1 MPGEPVA
8 SVSAPRVRLF
18 GGPRVDGLTASEL
31 GSRKARTLLA
41 ALALARGDPLGV
53 DRLVEVVWGDEPPA
67 RPADQLGV
75 LVSRLRRVLGAGSIP
90 RLGDGYALRA
100 GWLDLAE
107 LEERAADAA
116 ARLRS
121 RAPGAALASAR
132 AALALA
138 GGELLGDE
146 RGEWAELER
155 RRVERL
161 LADLALVAG
170 EAALAVGE
178 PLAAAGTAER
188 ALARDPY
195 DEAALRLLMRAQV
208 AAGRPGSALA
218 AYARVS
224 AALADDLGTS
234 PTEETEALHTRILRG
249 QERPAVPRRPG
260 AALVGREAELGVLER
275 LLGEV
280 EAGGTRVAL
289 LEGEPGIGKS
299 SLLAAFLA
307 GARGQAAVLAGSCDP
322 LGRDMPLQPLL
333 DGLDALLRGMS
344 RPAAAEILG
353 ADAGL
358 VGPLLGSLP
367 VDTAAGPVGV
377 PTDAAEAQL
386 RLFAALLRVV
396 GRASEQHGRAVV
408 AVDDLHHA
416 GPSTLAWLR
425 FTARRGDRLLLVLA
439 SRSPVADPP
448 EGAVRL
454 PLGPLD
460 LAAAER
466 LVGAGRAA
474 ELLERSGGN
483 PLLLLALEGGEAG
496 AALPGTVR
504 EAVGSLLATLG
515 PAVETL
521 RAAAVLGP
529 PVDLDL
535 LAEVLGRP
543 ATAVLDDLEAGVR
556 SRVVVEREAGLA
568 FAHELVREALAADTG
583 AARRRLLHRR
593 AAEVLAARERRD
605 PLVVVWHAREGGAAA
620 LAAAE
625 LVRAARLAAL
635 RSDLTA
641 AEQLAQ
647 EALRLDPTP
656 EAHLALGD
664 VRMRR
669 GAFAEAAEAAGAAIQ
684 AGAGATGYE
693 LAGWIAYYRRDYH
706 RALGFA
712 EAGARCAGDTRAR
725 SLCAALVGR
734 IHHSLGDLAAAD
746 ATLSDALSAAPA
758 GADGVERMWLASLRV
773 HQGRPRE
780 ALELTEPALLAP
792 GSIGH
797 PFVLGHGYMAHW
809 YALGMLGRPDEA
821 MRALEAYRASPVIT
835 GLTRARFVGV
845 AMNMAAWLLRGMGEL
860 AAAEDSNLAAV
871 AQTDFPGISE
881 HQAHGA
887 LDLVEHALLI
897 GDPAEAERR
906 LARVELQPVD
916 RGTMVWRQRER
927 RELLRAQ
934 LAFGAG
940 EWDRVREIA
949 AAVERSAAARGS
961 RRHELVARLLDRCGR
976 ARAGEPA
983 HPAEVEATLDALA
996 RVAGLEAWRWTGL
1009 AAASLGV
1016 DAWWDR
1022 AAVQAAGLARRSGV
1036 RGDRLATFAER
1047 WLARARAGGP

>member
-1 MPGEPVA
+1 MPGDPAA
-8 SVSAPRVRLF
+8 SASAPRVRLF

-41 ALALARGDPLGV
+41 ALALARGAPVGV

-107 LEERAADAA
+107 LEERTADAA

-121 RAPGAALASAR
+121 GAPGAALASAR

-234 PTEETEALHTRILRG
+234 PSEETEALHTRILRG
-249 QERPAVPRRPG
+249 QEQPPAAHG
-260 AALVGREAELGVLER
+260 ATTALVGREAELEALER
-275 LLGEV
+275 LFGEV

-299 SLLAAFLA
+299 SLLASFLA

-367 VDTAAGPVGV
+367 VDTTAGPVGV
-377 PTDAAEAQL
+377 PTDAAQAQL
-386 RLFAALLRVV
+386 RLFAALLRVI
-396 GRASEQHGRAVV
+396 GRATEQHGRAVV

-425 FTARRGDRLLLVLA
+425 FAARRGDRLLLVLA
-439 SRSPVADPP
+439 TRSPVADPP

-466 LVGAGRAA
+466 LVGAERAA

-483 PLLLLALEGGEAG
+483 PLLLLALEGEAG
-496 AALPGTVR
+496 AAVPGTVR

-593 AAEVLAARERRD
+593 AAEVLAARQRRD
-605 PLVVVWHAREGGAAA
+605 PLVVAWHAREGGAAT
-620 LAAAE
+620 LASAE
-625 LVRAARLAAL
+625 LVHAARLAAM

-647 EALRLDPTP
+647 DALRLDPTP

-669 GAFAEAAEAAGAAIQ
+669 GAFAEAAEAAGAAIE
-684 AGAGATGYE
+684 AGAGAIGYE
-693 LAGWIAYYRRDYH
+693 LAGWIAYYQRDYR

-712 EAGARCAGDTRAR
+712 EAGARRAGDPRAR

-734 IHHSLGDLAAAD
+734 IHHSLGDLAVAD
-746 ATLSDALSAAPA
+746 ATLSDALAAAPA
-758 GADGVERMWLASLRV
+758 GADGVQRMWLASLRV

-780 ALELTEPALLAP
+780 ALELTDPALLAP

-821 MRALEAYRASPVIT
+821 MRALEAYQASPVIT

-887 LDLVEHALLI
+887 LDLVEHALLV
-897 GDPAEAERR
+897 GDPAGAERR
-906 LARVELQPVD
+906 LARVELQPLD
-916 RGTMVWRQRER
+916 GGTMVWRQRER
-927 RELLRAQ
+927 HELLQAQ
-934 LAFGAG
+934 LAFCAG
-940 EWDRVREIA
+940 EWDRAQEIA

-961 RRHELVARLLDRCGR
+961 RRHELVARLLGRCAR
-976 ARAGEPA
+976 AQAGEPA
-983 HPAEVEATLDALA
+983 DPAEVEATLDALA

-1022 AAVQAAGLARRSGV
+1022 AAAQAAGLARRSDA
-1036 RGDRLATFAER
+1036 RGDRLAAFAER
-1047 WLARARAGGP
+1047 WLERTRAGGP